1 MSKEKPG
8 KKKVVV
14 TTDKKS
20 KEKKVV
26 KPTSSRRGVR
36 EPEAQ
41 KIELEFGKP
50 NYILIAGGLGLVF
63 LGLMLMAGGDMP
75 SPDVWEDEIIYSTRR
90 TVLAP
95 IVILLGLGMEVWA
108 IFKK

>member
-20 KEKKVV
+20 PAKKVV
-26 KPTSSRRGVR
+26 TPTSSRRSAR
-36 EPEAQ
+36 EVETQ
-41 KIELEFGKP
+41 QVELEFSTP

-63 LGLMLMAGGDMP
+63 LGLVLMAGGDMP
-75 SPDVWEDEIIYSTRR
+75 SPDVWEDDIIYSARR
-90 TVLAP
+90 TVVAP
-95 IVILLGLGMEVWA
+95 IVILLGLGMEIWA

>member
-14 TTDKKS
+14 TTDKSS
-20 KEKKVV
+20 KEKKMV
-26 KPTSSRRGVR
+26 KPTSSRRGAR
-36 EPEAQ
+36 EVETS
-41 KIELEFGKP
+41 KVELEFGKA

-63 LGLMLMAGGDMP
+63 LGLILMAGGDMP
-75 SPDVWEDEIIYSTRR
+75 SPDVWEEDLIYSARR

>member
-1 MSKEKPG
+1 M
-8 KKKVVV
+8 VV

-26 KPTSSRRGVR
+26 RPTSSRRSTR
-36 EPEAQ
+36 EVETPSV
-41 KIELEFGKP
+41 ELEFGRS

-63 LGLMLMAGGDMP
+63 LGLILMAGGDMP
-75 SPDVWEDEIIYSTRR
+75 SPEVWEDDLIYSARR

>member
-1 MSKEKPG
+1 MSKQKPG

-14 TTDKKS
+14 TTDKKNTA
-20 KEKKVV
+20 KKVV
-26 KPTSSRRGVR
+26 KPTSSRRSTR
-36 EPEAQ
+36 EVESPQ
-41 KIELEFGKP
+41 VELAFGKS

-63 LGLMLMAGGDMP
+63 LGLILMAGGDMP
-75 SPDVWEDEIIYSTRR
+75 SPDVWEDDIIYSARR

-95 IVILLGLGMEVWA
+95 IVILMGLGMEIWA

>member
-1 MSKEKPG
+1 MSKEKPVR
-8 KKKVVV
+8 KKVVV

-36 EPEAQ
+36 EPERQ
-41 KIELEFGKP
+41 NVELVFGKP

-63 LGLMLMAGGDMP
+63 LGLILMAGGDMP
-75 SPDVWEDEIIYSTRR
+75 APDVWEEDIIYSTRR

-95 IVILLGLGMEVWA
+95 IVILMGLGMEVWA